1 MTTQKLHILVT
12 KGESEGK
19 WLAICLEHCIAVQ
32 GGSIQEACERWE
44 RMLLAQLILAAEDD
58 SDPFED
64 LPPAE
69 EKYWKAYEEA
79 GLSLQLRP
87 PEAPISLPQI
97 PSVRAMI
104 AELRAAA

>member
-1 MTTQKLHILVT
+1 MTTQKLHVLVT
-12 KGESEGK
+12 RGECEGK
-19 WLAICLEHCIAVQ
+19 WLAIGLEHCIAVQ

-44 RMLLAQLILAAEDD
+44 RILLAQLILAAENN

-69 EKYWKAYEEA
+69 EKYWKAYQEA

-87 PEAPISLPQI
+87 PEIQSSLPQI

-104 AELRAAA
+104 AELRAAT